1 MRRGGVGGE
10 GRQVGNVCGEGGGLN
25 IFFRAEMSTKHR
37 LAIAIFGALRSQVRV
52 SPSTVGRLIGKTDG
66 P

>member
-25 IFFRAEMSTKHR
+25 IFFSGRNVHQACFLGQKNGREAAKITTPR
-37 LAIAIFGALRSQVRV
+37 L
-52 SPSTVGRLIGKTDG
+52 
-66 P
+66 